1 MLKTKSVWSPKRSSD
16 GLRILVSR
24 IRGRGLSGNAYHVWM
39 ASLGP
44 SERLL
49 RRFQS
54 GSLSWAAFSRAYR
67 AELFMPAAIDSRNKN
82 IKNHGQKFA
91 LRLIQHLARVGDVTL
106 LCHCEDDQEHCHRH
120 ILRRLILTD
129 RV

>member
-1 MLKTKSVWSPKRSSD
+1 
-16 GLRILVSR
+16 
-24 IRGRGLSGNAYHVWM
+24 M

-54 GSLSWAAFSRAYR
+54 GSLSWAAFSRGYR

-82 IKNHGQKFA
+82 IKNHGQKFS
-91 LRLIQHLARVGDVTL
+91 LRLIKHLARVDDVTL
-106 LCHCEDDQEHCHRH
+106 LCHCEDGEEHCHRH